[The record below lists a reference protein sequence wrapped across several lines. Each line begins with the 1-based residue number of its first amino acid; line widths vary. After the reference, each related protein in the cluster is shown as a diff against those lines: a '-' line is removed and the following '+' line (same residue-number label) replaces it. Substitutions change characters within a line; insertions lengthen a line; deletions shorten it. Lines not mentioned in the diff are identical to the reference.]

1 MWRTEQRKKDN
12 ATSVLLRD
20 NIRFRTQTFYS
31 VANVYW
37 FQQVCKNVIA
47 NVSFEYLAFLG
58 VSFREYVDQMFHIAY
73 NQELNLL
80 NIWTESSSDV
90 PLTSSSDL
98 ALRVGRMMI
107 KKKKKKGE
115 ERWLTVGTVT
125 YQQGPPKTVNFQV
138 TNFRKENH
146 ESFTH
151 RAADYLVFIEQT
163 DLGGKKWVKETA
175 KMEREKKNTSLPR
188 KGKERKGKMWLY
200 YPEVIPE
207 EEAYQEHGQAG
218 QTVYSLTAVSHWV
231 WHRRWGRRIRQR

>member
-73 NQELNLL
+73 NQELKLL
-80 NIWTESSSDV
+80 NICTESSSDV

-107 KKKKKKGE
+107 KKKKKRGKRDDWQSE
-115 ERWLTVGTVT
+115 QSPTNKD
-125 YQQGPPKTVNFQV
+125 PPKLSTFKSQISE
-138 TNFRKENH
+138 RKIMKALH
-146 ESFTH
+146 
-151 RAADYLVFIEQT
+151 IEQ
-163 DLGGKKWVKETA
+163 
-175 KMEREKKNTSLPR
+175 
-188 KGKERKGKMWLY
+188 
-200 YPEVIPE
+200 
-207 EEAYQEHGQAG
+207 
-218 QTVYSLTAVSHWV
+218 QT
-231 WHRRWGRRIRQR
+231 I